1 MNQIIT
7 RTTLVFTKTI
17 RVGDIPDNL
26 KLLNMEPK
34 SNRQIIYERLLPY
47 AEKNFKKITVEMGE
61 YQGNKMCHHNARQK
75 VEEGK
80 SEGVAAVL
88 AFLDRSG
95 VNVHYLNVTDG
106 KYVDNTLGY
115 LSKANTY
122 YLVEEYT
129 KEEVLKMD
137 MRMSIDG
144 MKARFLKLATENP
157 DTEHFKPEE
166 I

>member
-1 MNQIIT
+1 
-7 RTTLVFTKTI
+7 
-17 RVGDIPDNL
+17 
-26 KLLNMEPK
+26 
-34 SNRQIIYERLLPY
+34 
-47 AEKNFKKITVEMGE
+47 MGE
-61 YQGNKMCHHNARQK
+61 YAGNNMCHHNARQK

-88 AFLDRSG
+88 AFVPFSG
-95 VNVHYLNVTDG
+95 VNVHYLNLTDG

-115 LSKANTY
+115 LSKANEY
-122 YLVEEYT
+122 FLVEEYS

-137 MRMSIDG
+137 MRKSIDG